1 MDYMKWRARRLYC
14 IHSFWKRQLSSCLL
28 PQNFTVKYQSFV
40 LTSPQTTER
49 STRKFHRPYLAVEEV
64 FSTRLPSFVRDKL
77 KALQFE
83 IMETLVRNAENS
95 PSLLSTCFSSSAF
108 TKTFQEMAK
117 YYFDQGGKLFRPT
130 ICLLMARACN
140 QFEPKSM
147 LVDSGRETVTR
158 NQYKIA
164 VISEMIHTASLV
176 HDDVIDKADIRRG
189 SRTVNALWGNK
200 MAVLV
205 GDFIL
210 ARATQVLCS
219 IGRPSVISVMATIIE
234 DLVKGEFMQMNDG
247 ADLNA
252 SQRFNKYMAKT
263 YSKTAS
269 LFANSCKSAA
279 MLSDVSEADE
289 LSAYEY
295 GKSLGIAFQMIDDL
309 LDYVSTSSVTGKP
322 TANDLKLGFATA
334 PVLFAAEEYPELNKL
349 IKRSFSKE
357 GDVELAWEIVGNS
370 AGLEKTRIAAREHA
384 EHAVK
389 MVRNFPNGDGVRD
402 HLIQIALAQTER
414 NRKSFDY

>member
-1 MDYMKWRARRLYC
+1 MKGSA
-14 IHSFWKRQLSSCLL
+14 
-28 PQNFTVKYQSFV
+28 
-40 LTSPQTTER
+40 
-49 STRKFHRPYLAVEEV
+49 RKFHRPYLAAEEV
-64 FSTRLPSFVRDKL
+64 FSMRLPGFIRDKL

-83 IMETLVRNAENS
+83 IMEILVRNAENT

-140 QFEPKSM
+140 QFEPKSI

-164 VISEMIHTASLV
+164 VISEMIHTASLI
-176 HDDVIDKADIRRG
+176 HDDVIDKADKRRG

-247 ADLNA
+247 IDLNA
-252 SQRFNKYMAKT
+252 TQRFNKYMAKT

-279 MLSDVSEADE
+279 MLSEADE
-289 LSAYEY
+289 ISAYEY

-309 LDYVSTSSVTGKP
+309 LDYISTSSVTGKP
-322 TANDLKLGFATA
+322 TANDLKLGLATA

-349 IKRSFSKE
+349 ITRSFSKE
-357 GDVELAWEIVGNS
+357 GDIELAWEIVGNS
-370 AGLEKTRIAAREHA
+370 TGLEKTRTAAREHA
-384 EHAVK
+384 EHAIK

-414 NRKSFDY
+414 NR

>member
-1 MDYMKWRARRLYC
+1 MKWHGRSLRC
-14 IHSFWKRQLSSCLL
+14 IRCFWKQQLSSSLL
-28 PQNFTVKYQSFV
+28 SPSFTVLRQPFV
-40 LTSPQTTER
+40 YVHSKAHLLHP
-49 STRKFHRPYLAVEEV
+49 HLAAGV
-64 FSTRLPSFVRDKL
+64 SITRLPGFISGKL
-77 KALQFE
+77 RALQSE
-83 IMETLVRNAENS
+83 IMETLMRNTESS
-95 PSLLSTCFSSSAF
+95 PSLLSACFSSSAF

-140 QFEPKSM
+140 QFEPKSVV
-147 LVDSGRETVTR
+147 VDSGRETVTR

-164 VISEMIHTASLV
+164 VISEMIHTASLI

-189 SRTVNALWGNK
+189 GRTVNALWGNK

-234 DLVKGEFMQMNDG
+234 DLVK
-247 ADLNA
+247 
-252 SQRFNKYMAKT
+252 
-263 YSKTAS
+263 
-269 LFANSCKSAA
+269 
-279 MLSDVSEADE
+279 DVSESDE

-309 LDYVSTSSVTGKP
+309 LDYVSTSSITGKP
-322 TANDLKLGFATA
+322 TANDLKLGLATA

-370 AGLEKTRIAAREHA
+370 TGLQKTRIAAREHA
-384 EHAVK
+384 EHAAK

-414 NRKSFDY
+414 NR